1 MSEVTYTPEQS
12 QAINDQD
19 LDILV
24 SASAGSGK
32 TKVLVERVLQK
43 ILNQSNPTPVS
54 KLLIVTFTEAAASEM
69 KEKIQTAIE
78 KALAAPENQNNDF
91 LNQQLVDVQTAN
103 ISTLHAFC
111 LDVIRRF
118 YYVIDLDPTFSLLT
132 DETQA
137 QLLREQSLA
146 NVFNRHF
153 EEGDQEF
160 ISFIENFTGDR
171 DFETAKA
178 IILDLYYTAIAMPDY
193 ESLFEQARRLHSVPD
208 TGLIH
213 APIFVDH
220 ITPDLIHQFREL
232 ITTIA
237 DTLRP
242 ELTEIPQ
249 LEKIS
254 NSITALQEN
263 IQRFVTGL
271 ENDASFDE
279 LREILGNSTFNR
291 TAKSGK
297 WDEEVKEGY
306 DQLAAV
312 RTAAKDLIKE
322 TWTKYFAF
330 TEAEQ
335 AAEIETSRKY
345 LAELIQLERE
355 FIAEYATQKR
365 AKNFLDFNDL
375 EQFAYQI
382 LNPRNTATNNQMAQ
396 EFYQNKFA
404 EILVDE
410 YQDTNPIQEQIVL
423 SIKKSHKNNMFMV
436 GDVKQSIYAFRQ
448 AEPQLF
454 MKKYVAF
461 NDDNPANERITL
473 AENFRSSKKVT
484 NFVNKLFVPLMTTD
498 FGELNYESEGQLKP
512 AANYPKDLA
521 DAVEVSLFDKN
532 NQEVPTT
539 EEQAGEQVDSAPELD
554 FNEIQMVIKRIQM
567 MQHDH
572 YQIFDPEIG
581 RKREF
586 KLSDIAILTPTRTN
600 NLNIMEQFAHA
611 GISLFISDAQNYFQT
626 LELTMIMSYLKI
638 IDNPDQDIPLV
649 SVMRSP
655 MYGFTEPEL
664 ARIRISNQHTSFY
677 KALIAFGDQTPL
689 SQKVAAF
696 LKDLNEFRTFEKLH
710 RISELIWQIYEQTR
724 LVDLV
729 TGLPN
734 GRQRRVNLQALYERA
749 SSYESA
755 GFKGLYQ
762 FITFIG
768 RMQKSKKDLAQPL
781 LADAADNSVR
791 LMTIHGS
798 KGLEFPIVFLV
809 GLSGKFNTSDFN
821 ADYIIDSRAGIGL
834 TNKHEYIKIN
844 TVIKNA
850 LAQESKKRLL
860 EEKAR
865 VLYVALT
872 RAGQKL
878 ILICAPNKLE
888 QLISKF
894 EQSKLTLTDK
904 LNAQNFLDLMGPQLD
919 IFHQLIK
926 STPDLTNE
934 LQEKENVVFIRYNP
948 VDLIGLSSDESDQ
961 LTHDVSQSDQEP
973 TDLLLAQAKQ
983 LFDFHYGF
991 LAATKTTAYQAVSE
1005 IKQLFNDP
1013 DIVQL
1018 QNSQI
1023 VRATNRYL
1031 QPIEAKPAF
1040 LTSNNYGAADIG
1052 TATHLILQKHDFR
1065 QQANLDIL
1073 RTEISKLVNTNQ
1085 LDQAL
1090 ADKVDLTSIINFLK
1104 SSLAKDISQHTT
1116 TLLREVSFSTLIKAS
1131 NLFKYYN
1138 DEAGKILVHGTIDG
1152 YYETERG
1159 IVLFD
1164 YKTDHLDPGD
1174 AGLTKL
1180 AAKYTGQLRLY
1191 QKAIEEFTGQQ
1202 VLHKYLIA
1210 LSTNELIEID

>member
-1 MSEVTYTPEQS
+1 M
-12 QAINDQD
+12 
-19 LDILV
+19 
-24 SASAGSGK
+24 
-32 TKVLVERVLQK
+32 
-43 ILNQSNPTPVS
+43 
-54 KLLIVTFTEAAASEM
+54 
-69 KEKIQTAIE
+69 
-78 KALAAPENQNNDF
+78 
-91 LNQQLVDVQTAN
+91 
-103 ISTLHAFC
+103 
-111 LDVIRRF
+111 
-118 YYVIDLDPTFSLLT
+118 
-132 DETQA
+132 
-137 QLLREQSLA
+137 
-146 NVFNRHF
+146 
-153 EEGDQEF
+153 
-160 ISFIENFTGDR
+160 
-171 DFETAKA
+171 
-178 IILDLYYTAIAMPDY
+178 
-193 ESLFEQARRLHSVPD
+193 PD

-539 EEQAGEQVDSAPELD
+539 EEHAGEQVDSAPELD

-677 KALIAFGDQTPL
+677 KVLIAFGDQTPL

-696 LKDLNEFRTFEKLH
+696 FEG
-710 RISELIWQIYEQTR
+710 SQWVSDIWK
-724 LVDLV
+724 
-729 TGLPN
+729 
-734 GRQRRVNLQALYERA
+734 A
-749 SSYESA
+749 SSN
-755 GFKGLYQ
+755 
-762 FITFIG
+762 IRTH
-768 RMQKSKKDLAQPL
+768 LA
-781 LADAADNSVR
+781 NIR
-791 LMTIHGS
+791 
-798 KGLEFPIVFLV
+798 
-809 GLSGKFNTSDFN
+809 
-821 ADYIIDSRAGIGL
+821 
-834 TNKHEYIKIN
+834 
-844 TVIKNA
+844 
-850 LAQESKKRLL
+850 
-860 EEKAR
+860 
-865 VLYVALT
+865 
-872 RAGQKL
+872 
-878 ILICAPNKLE
+878 
-888 QLISKF
+888 
-894 EQSKLTLTDK
+894 
-904 LNAQNFLDLMGPQLD
+904 
-919 IFHQLIK
+919 
-926 STPDLTNE
+926 TNE
-934 LQEKENVVFIRYNP
+934 TCWSGHWI
-948 VDLIGLSSDESDQ
+948 
-961 LTHDVSQSDQEP
+961 
-973 TDLLLAQAKQ
+973 AKR
-983 LFDFHYGF
+983 
-991 LAATKTTAYQAVSE
+991 AAT
-1005 IKQLFNDP
+1005 
-1013 DIVQL
+1013 
-1018 QNSQI
+1018 
-1023 VRATNRYL
+1023 
-1031 QPIEAKPAF
+1031 
-1040 LTSNNYGAADIG
+1040 
-1052 TATHLILQKHDFR
+1052 
-1065 QQANLDIL
+1065 
-1073 RTEISKLVNTNQ
+1073 
-1085 LDQAL
+1085 
-1090 ADKVDLTSIINFLK
+1090 
-1104 SSLAKDISQHTT
+1104 
-1116 TLLREVSFSTLIKAS
+1116 
-1131 NLFKYYN
+1131 
-1138 DEAGKILVHGTIDG
+1138 
-1152 YYETERG
+1152 
-1159 IVLFD
+1159 
-1164 YKTDHLDPGD
+1164 PG
-1174 AGLTKL
+1174 
-1180 AAKYTGQLRLY
+1180 
-1191 QKAIEEFTGQQ
+1191 
-1202 VLHKYLIA
+1202 
-1210 LSTNELIEID
+1210 